1 MDELLRDFLTETHES
16 LDTVDV
22 ELVRFEQEP
31 NNAEILA
38 NIFRLVHTI
47 KGTCGFLG
55 LPRLAAL
62 AHAAESLMGKFRD
75 GMPVTEDAVTL
86 ILSTIDRIKEIL
98 DVLEK
103 REGEPGGTDADLIQR
118 LDAMTCLV
126 GQDVPQAHT
135 EGPLVEQMLERTLRP
150 GEATLDELE
159 RAFRETPGPVSS
171 PTEKPSLKSEAS
183 PGNKIANHTIR
194 VNVDTLEHLM
204 TMVSELVLTRNQ
216 LMELSRHQAETEFK
230 IPLQRLSHVTAEL
243 QEGVMKTRMQPIGN
257 AWQKLPRLVRDLAGE
272 LSKQI
277 ELETQ
282 GAETEL
288 DRQVLDMIK
297 DPLTHMVR
305 NSADHGIE
313 TRAERRALN
322 KPERATIRLSARH
335 EGGHIIVEVADDG
348 RGLNTDKIRAKALA
362 LGLATETELDKM
374 SEAQI
379 HRFIFAAGMST
390 ADTVTNIS
398 GRGVGMDVVQANID
412 QMGGTIDVK
421 SVPGQGVVF
430 TIKIPLTLAIV
441 SALIVEAAGER
452 FAMPQ
457 VAVME
462 LVRVRPNRDHRIER
476 IKDTPVLRLRN
487 KLLPLIHLRKLLRL
501 GDVAERDSEDGFVVV
516 TQIGPESF
524 GIVVDRVF
532 HTEEIVVK
540 PMASKLRHIQAFSGN
555 TILGDGAVIMILD
568 PNGIATSFGTARV
581 GGLGIEL
588 SEDSDQQIATQDKTS
603 LLIFRAGSTAQRA
616 VPLSLV
622 TRLEEV
628 DVSRIESA
636 GDRYVLQYRGQ
647 LMPVI
652 RPGDCVRVRDKGSQ
666 PLLVFS
672 DGHRSLALLV
682 DEIVDIVEEEF
693 EIQLSDERPG
703 ILGSAIVKG
712 EATDIVDLSHYLPIA
727 FSDGLGGVVGARGG
741 TQRHLLLVDDSAFFR
756 NMLVPVLRAAGFS
769 VTAAASGSEAYELIR
784 SGRMFD
790 LVVTDLDMPGMD
802 GLALAK
808 AIRAERKEAIP
819 VIALSSMTTPEM
831 IERVR
836 RAGFNDFVAKFDRQG
851 LIASIKEQADAAVG
865 RAA

>member
-75 GMPVTEDAVTL
+75 GMPVTETAVTL
-86 ILSTIDRIKEIL
+86 ILSTLDRIKEIL
-98 DVLEK
+98 EALENHQT
-103 REGEPGGTDADLIQR
+103 EPNGADTDLIER
-118 LDAMTCLV
+118 LDAMSHLAAAGTPPTHAQGSLV
-126 GQDVPQAHT
+126 YQV
-135 EGPLVEQMLERTLRP
+135 LERPLKP

-159 RAFRETPGPVSS
+159 KAFRETPGPKAHRLTM
-171 PTEKPSLKSEAS
+171 PETKNAS
-183 PGNKIANHTIR
+183 APETKVVGHSIR

-230 IPLQRLSHVTAEL
+230 VPLQRLSQVTAEL

-257 AWQKLPRLVRDLAGE
+257 AWQKLPRLVRDLSSE
-272 LSKQI
+272 LGKQI
-277 ELETQ
+277 ELEMQ

-313 TRAERRALN
+313 MPAERRARG
-322 KPERATIRLSARH
+322 KPERATIRLAARH
-335 EGGHIIVEVADDG
+335 EGGHIIVEVSDDG
-348 RGLNTDKIRAKALA
+348 RGLDTRKIGAKALA
-362 LGLATETELDKM
+362 SGLTTEADLEKM
-374 SEAQI
+374 SDTQI
-379 HRFIFAAGMST
+379 QRFVFAAGMST
-390 ADTVTNIS
+390 ADSITSIS
-398 GRGVGMDVVQANID
+398 GRGVGMDVVQNNID
-412 QMGGTIDVK
+412 QIGGTIDVK
-421 SVPGQGVVF
+421 SVPGQGAVF

-457 VAVME
+457 VSVVE
-462 LVRVRPNRDHRIER
+462 LVRVRPGHEHRIER
-476 IKDTPVLRLRN
+476 IKNTPVLRLRN

-501 GDVAERDSEDGFVVV
+501 GDAAEREPESGFVVV
-516 TQIGPESF
+516 TQIGPELF

-568 PNGIATSFGTARV
+568 PNGIAASFGSARAA
-581 GGLGIEL
+581 GLGIEMAD
-588 SEDSDQQIATQDKTS
+588 EGGDTTAERDKTS
-603 LLIFRAGSTAQRA
+603 LLIFRAGSPAQRA

-628 DVSRIESA
+628 DVRSIEIA
-636 GDRYVLQYRGQ
+636 GDRYLLQYRGH
-647 LMPVI
+647 LMPLI
-652 RPGDCVRVRDKGSQ
+652 RPGDCVRVKEKGSQ

-672 DGHRSLALLV
+672 DGNRSMALLV
-682 DEIVDIVEEEF
+682 DEIVDIVEEDF
-693 EIQLSDERPG
+693 EIDVTNERPG

-712 EATDIVDLSHYLPIA
+712 EATDIVDVGHYLPIA
-727 FSDGLGGVVGARGG
+727 FADWFGGNNREGQRM
-741 TQRHLLLVDDSAFFR
+741 QRHLLLVDDSAFFR
-756 NMLVPVLRAAGFS
+756 NMLVPVLRAAGYN
-769 VTAAASGSEAYELIR
+769 VTAAASGFEARDLVR
-784 SGRMFD
+784 SGRKFD
-790 LVVTDLDMPGMD
+790 IVVTDLDMPGMD

-808 AIRAERKEAIP
+808 AVRADRNIP

-851 LIASIKEQADAAVG
+851 LIAAIKEQVDTATS